1 MGWVELAEDTL
12 TSENSSKAVNRCIVQ
27 LSAAN
32 ASEPGSGQLPPPT
45 ATPSG
50 QQLLG
55 GGRDLL
61 MELDDG
67 NLKLVDPETRTV
79 VNAQPI
85 HTIRVWGVGRDNG
98 RDFAY
103 VARDKST
110 RKHR

>member
-1 MGWVELAEDTL
+1 MRSLGWVELAEDTL

-32 ASEPGSGQLPPPT
+32 ASEPGSGQPT
-45 ATPSG
+45 SSG

-61 MELDDG
+61 MELDEG

>member
-1 MGWVELAEDTL
+1 MRSLGWVELAEDTL

-32 ASEPGSGQLPPPT
+32 ASEPGSGQLPS
-45 ATPSG
+45 SG
-50 QQLLG
+50 QQQLLG

-61 MELDDG
+61 MELDEG

>member
-1 MGWVELAEDTL
+1 M
-12 TSENSSKAVNRCIVQ
+12 
-27 LSAAN
+27 
-32 ASEPGSGQLPPPT
+32 
-45 ATPSG
+45 
-50 QQLLG
+50 
-55 GGRDLL
+55 L
-61 MELDDG
+61 MELDEG
-67 NLKLVDPETRTV
+67 NLKLVDPETRAV